1 MEQRLVSCNY
11 CAEAFHVND
20 AGYTTKL
27 FHECLHEQKSQLI
40 TDFAIHGED
49 FGIYYSETKR
59 AIIYLINH
67 ESLDEILKTTNHE
80 TLHYI
85 FDLFDL
91 VIDEEQEHK
100 LIFKMQWAKEYL

>member
-1 MEQRLVSCNY
+1 MEQNMVSCM
-11 CAEAFHVND
+11 
-20 AGYTTKL
+20 
-27 FHECLHEQKSQLI
+27 QISQLI

-49 FGIYYSETKR
+49 FGAYYSETNR

-67 ESLDEILKTTNHE
+67 ESLDEILKTINHE
-80 TLHYI
+80 ILHYI

>member
-1 MEQRLVSCNY
+1 MEQNMVSCM
-11 CAEAFHVND
+11 
-20 AGYTTKL
+20 
-27 FHECLHEQKSQLI
+27 QISQLI

-49 FGIYYSETKR
+49 FGAYYSETNR

-67 ESLDEILKTTNHE
+67 ESLDEILKTINHE
-80 TLHYI
+80 ILHYI

-91 VIDEEQEHK
+91 IIDEEQEHK

>member
-1 MEQRLVSCNY
+1 MEQNMVSCM
-11 CAEAFHVND
+11 
-20 AGYTTKL
+20 
-27 FHECLHEQKSQLI
+27 QISQLI

-49 FGIYYSETKR
+49 FGAYYSETNR

-67 ESLDEILKTTNHE
+67 ESLDEILKTINHE
-80 TLHYI
+80 ILHYI

-100 LIFKMQWAKEYL
+100 LIFKIQWAKEYL